1 MKKVAVWGVTFICLL
16 MVLLVIVTAAPK
28 EAVANKKAA
37 DIKLGVIDT
46 AKIMRDSK
54 AAKSARAI
62 FLKDVEAKRGIL
74 AAKEKEVRLLEG
86 ELKKPETK
94 LSPGERNSKN
104 DNLAKEVKE
113 LKRLGSDLEEE
124 LKKKDVELTRKLI
137 GEIRGI
143 VNAFNKK
150 ENYSLIMDKSTVVAS
165 DDAIDITDK
174 IMHIYDGKEK

>member
-1 MKKVAVWGVTFICLL
+1 MKKVAVWGAAFVGLL
-16 MVLLVIVTAAPK
+16 MMVLPAMAASK
-28 EAVANKKAA
+28 ETVAKKDAG
-37 DIKLGVIDT
+37 IKLGVIDT
-46 AKIMRDSK
+46 AKIMREAK
-54 AAKSARAI
+54 AAKSARGI
-62 FLKDVEAKRGIL
+62 FLKDVEAKRGNL
-74 AAKEKEVRLLEG
+74 AAKEKEVRLLEE
-86 ELKKPETK
+86 ELKKPDTK
-94 LSPGERNSKN
+94 LSPGERNAKN
-104 DNLAKEVKE
+104 DKLAKEVKE

-174 IMHIYDGKEK
+174 IIQIYDGKEK

>member
-1 MKKVAVWGVTFICLL
+1 MKKVAVWGAAFVGLMM
-16 MVLLVIVTAAPK
+16 MVLPAMAAPK
-28 EAVANKKAA
+28 ETVAKKDAG
-37 DIKLGVIDT
+37 IKLGVIDT
-46 AKIMRDSK
+46 AKIMRVSK

-74 AAKEKEVRLLEG
+74 AAKEKEVRLLEE

-94 LSPGERNSKN
+94 LSPGERNTKN

-174 IMHIYDGKEK
+174 IVQIYDGKEK